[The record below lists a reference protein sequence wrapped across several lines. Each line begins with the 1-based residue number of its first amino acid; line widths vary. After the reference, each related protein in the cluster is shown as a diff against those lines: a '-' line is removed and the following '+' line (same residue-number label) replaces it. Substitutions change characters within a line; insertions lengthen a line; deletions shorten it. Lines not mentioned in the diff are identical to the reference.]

1 MPMPLRQTSRDGL
14 GGHSLLPQGSTGP
27 FQDSLFARQRRTVTR
42 MVDPPNKTASVT
54 VDELLGMAH
63 DAYARARASP
73 DASTKQKLTRLA
85 DDYLK
90 QAKDM
95 RRVILS
101 PNR

>member
-1 MPMPLRQTSRDGL
+1 MARKAGKREI
-14 GGHSLLPQGSTGP
+14 LLVLPSH
-27 FQDSLFARQRRTVTR
+27 FNASTVTR
-42 MVDPPNKTASVT
+42 MADPPNKMASVT

-63 DAYARARASP
+63 DAYARARVSP

-95 RRVILS
+95 RRGHADRFS
-101 PNR
+101 KT

>member
-1 MPMPLRQTSRDGL
+1 M
-14 GGHSLLPQGSTGP
+14 
-27 FQDSLFARQRRTVTR
+27 A
-42 MVDPPNKTASVT
+42 DPPNKMASVT

-63 DAYARARASP
+63 DAYARARVSP

-95 RRVILS
+95 RRGLPHMS
-101 PNR
+101 AFGGKADSAP

>member
-1 MPMPLRQTSRDGL
+1 M
-14 GGHSLLPQGSTGP
+14 
-27 FQDSLFARQRRTVTR
+27 AE
-42 MVDPPNKTASVT
+42 PPNTTASVT

-73 DASTKQKLTRLA
+73 DASTKQKLMRLA

-95 RRVILS
+95 RRAHVIL
-101 PNR
+101 PPKRDKLIR